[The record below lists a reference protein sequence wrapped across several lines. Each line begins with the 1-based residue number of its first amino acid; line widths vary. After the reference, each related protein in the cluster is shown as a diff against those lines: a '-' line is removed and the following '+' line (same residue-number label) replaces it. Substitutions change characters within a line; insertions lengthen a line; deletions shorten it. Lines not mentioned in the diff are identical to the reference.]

1 MAGCGCD
8 EVVFDGLSKR
18 YRRILWLVIAIN
30 SGMFVI
36 EMSAGLAAGSMALR
50 ADALDFFG
58 DSVTYFITL
67 MVIGQPLIWRSRA
80 ALFKGCSLGAMGIWV
95 LISTLYRVFVL
106 DLPNEFV
113 MGGIGLLA
121 LAANLV
127 SVLLLLRYRDGDAN
141 IRSVWLCSRND
152 AIGNIAVVV
161 AALTVGVTASA
172 WPDLLV
178 AGIMACLFLYSSS
191 QIIRHALSELRFS
204 T

>member
-8 EVVFDGLSKR
+8 DVVFDGLSNR
-18 YRRILWLVIAIN
+18 YRRVLWLVIAIN
-30 SGMFVI
+30 AAMFVI

-80 ALFKGCSLGAMGIWV
+80 ALLKGGSLGAMGIWI
-95 LISTLYRVFVL
+95 LGSTIYRVFVL
-106 DLPNEFV
+106 ELPDEFV
-113 MGGIGLLA
+113 MGSIGLLA

-152 AIGNIAVVV
+152 AIGNVAVVIAAV
-161 AALTVGVTASA
+161 AVGATATA

-178 AGIMACLFLYSSS
+178 AGIMASLFLYSSS
-191 QIIRHALSELRFS
+191 QIIRHALSEMRVPS
-204 T
+204 